1 MTRPLHCWI
10 LGFGCFVLASTPLL
24 AQTVYQWKD
33 ARGVTHY
40 SDSPPPK
47 GATKRE
53 LRSYQPAAAAASAVT
68 TAKAPEGDDAQCA
81 QARQVEPRLQS
92 NEEVGLD
99 QDRDGKIDAPM
110 SAEARARQIE
120 RVGAAIKAYCPDG
133 R

>member
-10 LGFGCFVLASTPLL
+10 LGLGFALAATPLL

-33 ARGVTHY
+33 AKGVTHY

-53 LRSYQPAAAAASAVT
+53 LHGARAATAEAS
-68 TAKAPEGDDAQCA
+68 KPPEADNAECA
-81 QARQVEPRLQS
+81 QSRLNLTRLQS
-92 NEEVGLD
+92 NAEVGLD
-99 QDRDGKIDAPM
+99 KDRDGRIDAPM
-110 SAEARARQIE
+110 SAEDRAKQIE
-120 RVGAAIKAYCPDG
+120 LVRLAIKAHCPGG

>member
-1 MTRPLHCWI
+1 MTCPLRCWI
-10 LGFGCFVLASTPLL
+10 LGLGFVLASTPLL

-53 LRSYQPAAAAASAVT
+53 LRGDSPASAGVSAT
-68 TAKAPEGDDAQCA
+68 TVANAPEGDSAQCA
-81 QARQVEPRLQS
+81 QARLNLTRLQGTA
-92 NEEVGLD
+92 EVGLD

-110 SAEARARQIE
+110 SAEARARQVE
-120 RVGAAIKAYCPDG
+120 RVGAAIKAYCPEG

>member
-10 LGFGCFVLASTPLL
+10 LGLGFVLASAPLL

-53 LRSYQPAAAAASAVT
+53 LRSRQPASAEASAVT
-68 TAKAPEGDDAQCA
+68 TAKVPEGDSAQCA
-81 QARQVEPRLQS
+81 QARLNLTRLQS
-92 NEEVGLD
+92 DAEVGLD

-120 RVGAAIKAYCPDG
+120 RVNAAIKAYCPEG

>member
-10 LGFGCFVLASTPLL
+10 LGLGFVLAATPLL

-33 ARGVTHY
+33 AKGVTHY

-53 LRSYQPAAAAASAVT
+53 LRGHQPASAEVSQVTAS
-68 TAKAPEGDDAQCA
+68 KASEGDNAQCA
-81 QARQVEPRLQS
+81 QARLNLTRLQGS
-92 NEEVGLD
+92 AEVGLD

-110 SAEARARQIE
+110 TADARAKQVE
-120 RVGAAIKAYCPDG
+120 RVGAAIKAYCPGG